1 MYRMKEEY
9 LTGIKQIDDEHQNL
23 FDIVEEAYQLRNNQF
38 IADKYDNIRSIL
50 YRLKDYTFVHFE
62 NEEAYM
68 ESINYKQ
75 MFMQKVQH
83 DAFREK
89 LNSLDI
95 ESIDENS
102 DAMLDELLNF
112 LTDWLSNHILE
123 NDKLIGQ

>member
-1 MYRMKEEY
+1 MYKMKEEY

-23 FDIVEEAYQLRNNQF
+23 FDIVEEAYQLRNNEF

-50 YRLKDYTFVHFE
+50 YRLRDYTFVHFE
-62 NEEAYM
+62 SEEAYM